1 MRMTRLS
8 PADAQPLTP
17 ATAAGDQ
24 ASAIREILACLNSL
38 SLGEISRVR
47 IELARASGSLAA
59 IGQSELAARVDE
71 ATAALVS
78 GNVKEYR
85 RAISNVT
92 ARLGHLK

>member
-1 MRMTRLS
+1 MTPLS
-8 PADAQPLTP
+8 SADAQPLTP

-24 ASAIREILACLNSL
+24 ASAIRAILACLNSL

-47 IELARASGSLAA
+47 VELSRASSSLAA
-59 IGQSELAARVDE
+59 LGQPELAARVTE
-71 ATAALVS
+71 AAAALAS

-92 ARLGHLK
+92 ARLGHVK

>member
-1 MRMTRLS
+1 MS
-8 PADAQPLTP
+8 PEHAEPLTP

-47 IELARASGSLAA
+47 VELARASGSLTAL
-59 IGQSELAARVDE
+59 GQSELATRVTE
-71 ATAALVS
+71 AAAALAA

-92 ARLGHLK
+92 ARLGHVK